1 MARRSFDAVRS
12 DCMTGK
18 VRGWG
23 ARAGV
28 TAGVI
33 GIAIATVV
41 AVSPGEKGIALAGT
55 ASGAGG
61 EYHPVTPARIV
72 DTREPA
78 IAGQPFG
85 AQPSGPVG
93 PTATFD
99 VQIVGKGGLPQFA
112 DADLNGFDDNVLA
125 VAVNITVTEPTSA
138 GWLRAWGKGEPE
150 GESSVVNFATGQTV
164 PNSAILRPGKD
175 GKITVRLFSAAQG
188 TAHVV
193 VDVFG
198 WYSSSSYL
206 PRGARTIPVGPGRIF
221 DSREAAFGATPLA
234 AGQVRKIKIRGASS
248 FDPTITDIVPDL
260 PTVKAVMVNITGVN
274 DLSGSA
280 ATYFSALPTAPL
292 VGTRPSTSNLNLS
305 PGAVR
310 ASTAIIPIGDDGF
323 IHIYNLAGKAHL
335 VVDVVAYLDQR
346 EDDTSIGRVIPLVT
360 PFRAFDTRE
369 VEFTAQPLGP
379 ARAEDWSFKS
389 FVHDVKIEGV
399 WVEEQS
405 GLLGNL
411 TATNLRRQYDWAP
424 VASFMTA
431 YPSPLAGDA
440 VTPPT
445 ISNVNMVEG
454 GSVPNLALLRYR
466 VDVDVEDPY
475 QVRFYNR
482 AGYIDYLLDV
492 YAVIL
497 S

>member
-1 MARRSFDAVRS
+1 
-12 DCMTGK
+12 MTGK

-28 TAGVI
+28 TLGVI
-33 GIAIATVV
+33 GIAVATAV
-41 AVSPGEKGIALAGT
+41 AVSPDGRSIALAGT
-55 ASGAGG
+55 AIGAGG

-72 DTREPA
+72 DTREPQT
-78 IAGQPFG
+78 AGQPFG
-85 AQPSGPVG
+85 PQPSGAVG
-93 PTATFD
+93 SAATFD
-99 VQIVGKGGLPQFA
+99 IQVVGKGGLPTSV
-112 DADLNGFDDNVLA
+112 DADPIDGFDDNVLA

-138 GWLRAWGKGEPE
+138 GWLRAWGKDEPE
-150 GESSVVNFATGQTV
+150 GGSSIVNFAAGQTV
-164 PNSAILRPGKD
+164 PNSAIIRPGKD
-175 GKITVRLFSAAQG
+175 GKITVRLFSSSPG
-188 TAHVV
+188 SAHVV

-206 PRGARTIPVGPGRIF
+206 VQRGARTIPTGPGRIF
-221 DSREAAFGATPLA
+221 DSREAAFGAAPLA

-248 FDPTITDIVPDL
+248 FDPNITPIVPDS
-260 PTVKAVMVNITGVN
+260 PNVTAVMINITGVN
-274 DLSGSA
+274 NLSGSA
-280 ATYFSALPTAPL
+280 ATYFSALPTAPP
-292 VGTRPSTSNLNLS
+292 VGTTPSTSNLNLS

-335 VVDVVAYLDQR
+335 VVDVVAYLEER
-346 EDDTSIGRVIPLVT
+346 PDDTSEGRVIPLVT

-369 VEFTAQPLGP
+369 VEFMAQPLGP
-379 ARAEDWSFKS
+379 ARAEDWSFNS
-389 FVHDVKIEGV
+389 FAHDVSIVESG
-399 WVEEQS
+399 WVGEQS

-411 TATNLRRQYDWAP
+411 TATNLQRQYTWAP
-424 VASFMTA
+424 VESFMTA

-445 ISNVNMVEG
+445 ISNLNITEGVN
-454 GSVPNLALLRYR
+454 VPNLALLSYGG
-466 VDVDVEDPY
+466 DDPY

-497 S
+497 K